1 MGQDNTH
8 DYSQLEMSTIDE
20 TQLPAGSDLD
30 DVVCLTQALVRI
42 DSSNPDLGSDTGAGE
57 TAVAK
62 FVTKWLKD
70 RDIECHWI
78 EPTPGRPSVIGIVRG
93 SGGGKSLMF
102 NGHLD
107 TVNLTSYDGD
117 ALSGKIEDNNIYGRG
132 SADMKSGLAAEMIAL
147 ATAKAL
153 GLKGDVILAAVAD
166 EEMESI
172 GTEQILQAGWRA
184 DAAIVAEPTEMAIIN
199 AHKGL
204 AVFYVDVHG
213 VAAHGSRPDLGVDA
227 ICKAGYFLVEVDR
240 LAQRLQECWLEQGNE
255 RLGAPS
261 IHAGIIKGGAEV
273 NSYPASCTV
282 SIERRTVPGET
293 LDDVRCDLE
302 GIIQKLKAEVPDFEA
317 ELRTGFSRSPF
328 GVARDHDFVQLV
340 SKHAN
345 TVIGNAPEIKSETY
359 WTDMALLADEGI
371 PGVIWGPKGYGL
383 HATKEW
389 VEIESLCQLVDAF
402 ICIET
407 EFCR

>member
-1 MGQDNTH
+1 
-8 DYSQLEMSTIDE
+8 MST
-20 TQLPAGSDLD
+20 AGNLDLD
-30 DVVCLTQALVRI
+30 DVVCLTQALIRI
-42 DSSNPDLGSDTGAGE
+42 DSSNPDLGLDDGAGE
-57 TAVAK
+57 TGIAK
-62 FVTKWLKD
+62 FVTQWLQD

-78 EPTPGRPSVIGIVRG
+78 EPTPGRPSVVGIVRG

-107 TVNLTSYDGD
+107 TVSLTSYDGD
-117 ALSGKIEDNNIYGRG
+117 ALSGKIDGNNIYGRG

-147 ATAKAL
+147 ATAKSL
-153 GLKGDVILAAVAD
+153 NLKGDVILAAVAD

-172 GTEQILQAGWRA
+172 GTEQVIQAGWRA

-240 LAQRLQECWLEQGNE
+240 LAQRLQEDWLKQNNDV
-255 RLGAPS
+255 LGAPS
-261 IHAGIIKGGAEV
+261 IHAGIVKGGAEL
-273 NSYPASCTV
+273 NSYPASCTI

-293 LDDVRCDLE
+293 LEGVRTEIEEILH
-302 GIIQKLKAEVPDFEA
+302 KLNAEVAGFKA
-317 ELRTGFSRSPF
+317 ELRTSFSRSPF
-328 GVARDHDFVQLV
+328 GVSRDHDFVQLV
-340 SKHAN
+340 SKHAS
-345 TVIGNAPEIKSETY
+345 TATGVTPEVKSETY

-383 HATKEW
+383 HAAKEW
-389 VEIESLCQLVDAF
+389 VEIESLRQLLDAF
-402 ICIET
+402 IRIET
-407 EFCR
+407 EFCQ